1 MKAYPKY
8 KESGISWLGAMPEH
22 WSVGKIKFLCNAIFA
37 GATPST
43 SRPEYWENGSIP
55 WIPSGCCHDCDI
67 DVAPKFITEAGLQNS
82 STKLIPANTTVM
94 ALTGATCA
102 QLGYLTFESCA
113 NQSVVA
119 FVENKDKANSRY
131 LYYALLAARE
141 EILSHKSGGAQ
152 GGINQEDCSNTILP
166 FISLAEQEA
175 SAAYLDDKSA
185 KIDECIKLLELQ
197 KTDIL
202 KFHDAV
208 ISETITLGLDRQV
221 NLKDSGLRFVGM
233 LPRDWEVKQIKNVA
247 TFHNGDRGVNY
258 PSGNDLVDSGVP
270 FLTSNNLHQL
280 ILDVDNAGCKFI
292 TRERYDILGGAKI
305 QINDIV
311 YCLRGSVGN
320 CSLNK
325 QLTEGTVASS
335 LMVIRPTDI
344 VPEYLNYLLHSD
356 IIKNQTNVNMNGTC
370 AANLSADN
378 VSRYKI
384 PVPPVSEQ
392 KDIVDTLNKK
402 TAKIDEAIRRIDEQI
417 NDLRAYRTALISEVV
432 TGKIDV
438 RNT

>member
-22 WSVGKIKFLCNAIFA
+22 WSIGKIKFLCNAIFA

-67 DVAPKFITEAGLQNS
+67 NNAPKFITEAGLQNS

-119 FVENKDKANSRY
+119 FVENKEKANSRY

-152 GGINQEDCSNTILP
+152 GGINQEDCSNTIIP

-175 SAAYLDDKSA
+175 IAAYLDDKSA
-185 KIDECIKLLELQ
+185 KIDECVRLLDLQQKDLQ
-197 KTDIL
+197 K
-202 KFHDAV
+202 FRSVV
-208 ISETITLGLDRQV
+208 ISKIFSKEGVRMLPFKYF
-221 NLKDSGLRFVGM
+221 LKDEDNNLRVGPFGSALSGSDYKEEGIWVYNQRCVLDNNFKTNNTFVDEEKYEELKGFEVYPDDVLITTRGTIGKIAIVPNDAPKGILHPCLIRCKIDFDKIHPHILVHLFNDCDFVINQLKMKSNATTIDVVYSYSLKNIM
-233 LPRDWEVKQIKNVA
+233 LP
-247 TFHNGDRGVNY
+247 
-258 PSGNDLVDSGVP
+258 L
-270 FLTSNNLHQL
+270 L
-280 ILDVDNAGCKFI
+280 
-292 TRERYDILGGAKI
+292 TREEQQSLVGYFDSKI
-305 QINDIV
+305 
-311 YCLRGSVGN
+311 G
-320 CSLNK
+320 
-325 QLTEGTVASS
+325 
-335 LMVIRPTDI
+335 
-344 VPEYLNYLLHSD
+344 
-356 IIKNQTNVNMNGTC
+356 
-370 AANLSADN
+370 
-378 VSRYKI
+378 
-384 PVPPVSEQ
+384 
-392 KDIVDTLNKK
+392 
-402 TAKIDEAIRRIDEQI
+402 KIDEAIRRIDEQI
-417 NDLRAYRTALISEVV
+417 KDLRAYRTALISEVV

-438 RNT
+438 RNN